1 MDDEDV
7 LGDGPD
13 FPPLSPDSMK
23 KPKAPG
29 KLHKRP
35 APPQGLN
42 HSVFHVSAKSPFIS
56 LLKRAKKEV
65 IKLHSRRRRRRGS
78 GGHSKDDGVI
88 LVGLSKAIE
97 KTLSLGLRFQQM
109 GYAIEVETDTVYID
123 DDLEPD
129 NLQEEWKQITRH
141 VSRVKVTVSLK
152 SSKDEDKKK
161 VLVDAD

>member
-1 MDDEDV
+1 MDDDEDDV
-7 LGDGPD
+7 LVGDGDGPD
-13 FPPLSPDSMK
+13 FPPLFPDTLK

-29 KLHKRP
+29 TLHKRP
-35 APPQGLN
+35 APPQGL
-42 HSVFHVSAKSPFIS
+42 SQAVFHVSAKSPFIS

-65 IKLHSRRRRRRGS
+65 IKLHSRRQRRRNA
-78 GGHSKDDGVI
+78 VVM

-109 GYAIEVETDTVYID
+109 GYAIQIETDTVEIN

-129 NLQEEWKQITRH
+129 NLHEEWRQITRY

-152 SSKDEDKKK
+152 SGKDDKEKKK

>member
-1 MDDEDV
+1 MDDEDDV
-7 LGDGPD
+7 VGGDGPD
-13 FPPLSPDSMK
+13 FPPQSPDVLK
-23 KPKAPG
+23 RPKAPG
-29 KLHKRP
+29 TLHKRP

-42 HSVFHVSAKSPFIS
+42 QPVFHVSAKSPFIS

-65 IKLHSRRRRRRGS
+65 IKLHSRRRN
-78 GGHSKDDGVI
+78 VVL

-109 GYAIEVETDTVYID
+109 GYAIQVETDTVEIE

-129 NLQEEWKQITRH
+129 DLQEEWRQITRN
-141 VSRVKVTVSLK
+141 VSRVKIAVSLK
-152 SSKDEDKKK
+152 SGKDKKERKK

>member
-1 MDDEDV
+1 MDDESDLV
-7 LGDGPD
+7 GGDGPD
-13 FPPLSPDSMK
+13 FPPASPDVLK

-29 KLHKRP
+29 TLHKRP
-35 APPQGLN
+35 VPPQGLN
-42 HSVFHVSAKSPFIS
+42 QAVFHVSAKSPFIS

-65 IKLHSRRRRRRGS
+65 IKLHSSRRN
-78 GGHSKDDGVI
+78 VVL

-109 GYAIEVETDTVYID
+109 GYVIQIETDTVEVS

-129 NLQEEWKQITRH
+129 DLQEEWKQITRN
-141 VSRVKVTVSLK
+141 VSRIKVAVSLK
-152 SSKDEDKKK
+152 SGKDKKEKKK